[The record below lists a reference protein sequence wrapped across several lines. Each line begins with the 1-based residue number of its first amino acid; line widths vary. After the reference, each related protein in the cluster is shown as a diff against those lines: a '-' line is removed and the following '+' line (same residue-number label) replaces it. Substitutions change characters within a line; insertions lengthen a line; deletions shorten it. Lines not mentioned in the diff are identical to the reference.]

1 MKLLL
6 SILLIGLAAT
16 LPLVAQDK
24 PKDDSAFDKVIATI
38 DSDLDATL
46 EDLAK
51 QRSTIAEEKIPLAKK
66 TNKLSADLRE
76 TRRLAD
82 LAKVSRE
89 AAADEV
95 AKHESELKTWR
106 DEKNYLESLFL
117 DFRKSYEAINSLPRV
132 EANRETLNQGDF
144 AGRSSLIT
152 ETLNRLNAAEAVATL
167 PGSALSEGGILVE
180 GTFAEVGPLSWFI
193 SADKNLAG
201 LVTTGDHLRP
211 KVVPAGNSAQ
221 SIQALLNGEES
232 GVTFDPTLGSALAMV
247 ETKPSAVEHIKKG
260 GFWIY
265 PILFLG
271 LIALLAAI
279 GKWLQISR
287 IREVRPT
294 AVQSVIDA
302 LNKDDVDSARE
313 QANAIKHPSRKIL
326 DQGINAYSENR
337 FISRD
342 DLEEQLFEKFL
353 EAQPPLQS
361 WLPVIA
367 IASATAP
374 LLGLLGTVTGM
385 IETFRMI
392 NIFGTGDA
400 KSLASGI
407 SEALVTTEFG
417 LIVAIPALILHALL
431 SRKVSAIKANMEM
444 TSLAFLNGIGVNA
457 LGENGSAATNK
468 K

>member
-1 MKLLL
+1 MKLIL
-6 SILLIGLAAT
+6 STLLIGLASC
-16 LPLVAQDK
+16 LPLIAQDK
-24 PKDDSAFDKVIATI
+24 TKDDAAFAEVIKTI
-38 DSDLDATL
+38 DSDLETAL
-46 EDLAK
+46 GDLAK
-51 QRSTIAEEKIPLAKK
+51 QRTAIAKEKIPLAKE
-66 TNKLSADLRE
+66 TNQLSADLRE
-76 TRRLAD
+76 ARRLAD

-95 AKHESELKTWR
+95 EKHEGELKAWR
-106 DEKNYLESLFL
+106 DEKVYLESLFL
-117 DFRKSYEAINSLPRV
+117 DFRKSYEAVNSLPRV
-132 EANRETLNQGDF
+132 EADRELLNQSNF
-144 AGRSSLIT
+144 EGRSTLIT
-152 ETLNRLNAAEAVATL
+152 KTLDRLNAAETVSAL
-167 PGSALSEGGILVE
+167 PGSALSEDGVFVE
-180 GTFAEVGPLSWFI
+180 GTFAEVGPVSWFV
-193 SADKNLAG
+193 SADTKLAG
-201 LVTTGDHLRP
+201 LVTTGDQLQP
-211 KVVPAGNSAQ
+211 EVVPAGNSAKAVE
-221 SIQALLNGEES
+221 ALLNGDEA

-247 ETKPSAVEHIKKG
+247 ETKPSPIEHIKKG

-287 IREVRPT
+287 IKEVRPA

-302 LNKDDVDSARE
+302 LNNGKIDSARE
-313 QANAIKHPSRKIL
+313 EASAMRHPSRKIL
-326 DQGINAYSENR
+326 DQGINAYSENKSV
-337 FISRD
+337 SRD

-444 TSLAFLNGIGVNA
+444 TSLAFLNGIGENRNA
-457 LGENGSAATNK
+457 AADK

>member
-1 MKLLL
+1 MKL
-6 SILLIGLAAT
+6 ILLTILISIASC
-16 LPLVAQDK
+16 LPLTAQEGAKEDK
-24 PKDDSAFDKVIATI
+24 QFSEIITSI
-38 DSDLDATL
+38 DSDLDGAL
-46 EDLAK
+46 AELAK
-51 QRSTIAEEKIPLAKK
+51 QRSTIAKEKIPLAKK
-66 TNKLSADLRE
+66 TNQLSADLRE
-76 TRRLAD
+76 ARRLAD

-89 AAADEV
+89 AAAEEV
-95 AKHESELKTWR
+95 AKHETELKTWR

-132 EANRETLNQGDF
+132 EANRETLDQNDF
-144 AGRSSLIT
+144 TGRSTLIT
-152 ETLNRLNAAEAVATL
+152 GTLNRLNAAEAVSQIS
-167 PGSALSEGGILVE
+167 GSALSGEGVLIE
-180 GTFAEVGPLSWFI
+180 GTFAEVGPVSWFV
-193 SADKNLAG
+193 SADQTLAG
-201 LVTTGDHLRP
+201 LVTTGDQLQP
-211 KVVPAGNSAQ
+211 EIVPAGNSAG
-221 SIQALLNGEES
+221 SIEALLKGEEAD
-232 GVTFDPTLGSALAMV
+232 VTFDPTLGSALAMV
-247 ETKPSAVEHIKKG
+247 ETKPSPLEHIKKG

-271 LIALLAAI
+271 LLALLAAI
-279 GKWLQISR
+279 GKWIQISS
-287 IREVRPT
+287 IREVRPA

-302 LNKDDVDSARE
+302 LNKGEVSSARE
-313 QANAIKHPSRKIL
+313 QASAIKHPSRKIL
-326 DQGINAYSENR
+326 EQGISAYDEDKSV
-337 FISRD
+337 SLD

-361 WLPVIA
+361 WLPLIA

-417 LIVAIPALILHALL
+417 LIVAIPAVILHALL

-444 TSLAFLNGIGVNA
+444 TSLAFLNGFGMTDTADKN
-457 LGENGSAATNK
+457 
-468 K
+468 

>member
-1 MKLLL
+1 MKLIL
-6 SILLIGLAAT
+6 STLLISLIAS
-16 LPLVAQDK
+16 LPLIAQDEAGK
-24 PKDDSAFDKVIATI
+24 ESALTEVIKSI
-38 DSDLDATL
+38 DSDLDAAL
-46 EDLAK
+46 EELAK
-51 QRSTIAEEKIPLAKK
+51 QRSAIAKEKIPLAKK
-66 TNKLSADLRE
+66 TNQLSADLRE
-76 TRRLAD
+76 SRRLAD

-95 AKHESELKTWR
+95 AKHESELKAWR
-106 DEKNYLESLFL
+106 DEKGYLESLLL

-132 EANRETLNQGDF
+132 EANREILNRNDF
-144 AGRSSLIT
+144 AGRATLIT
-152 ETLNRLNAAEAVATL
+152 ETLNRLNAAESVSKL
-167 PGSALSEGGILVE
+167 PGSALSEGGVFVE
-180 GTFAEVGPLSWFI
+180 GTFAEVGPVSWFV
-193 SADKNLAG
+193 SSDKKLAG
-201 LVTTGDHLRP
+201 LVTTGDQLQP
-211 KVVPAGNSAQ
+211 EIVSAGNSSAA
-221 SIQALLNGEES
+221 IEALLNGEEA

-247 ETKPSAVEHIKKG
+247 ETKPSPIEHIKKG

-287 IREVRPT
+287 IKEVRPA

-302 LNKDDVDSARE
+302 LNEGKIDSARE
-313 QANAIKHPSRKIL
+313 QASAMKHPSRKIL
-326 DQGINAYSENR
+326 DQGIDAYSENQSV
-337 FISRD
+337 SRD
-342 DLEEQLFEKFL
+342 DLEEQLFERFL

-361 WLPVIA
+361 WLPLIA

-444 TSLAFLNGIGVNA
+444 TSLAFLNGFGTDD
-457 LGENGSAATNK
+457 SRATAK
-468 K
+468 ADIK